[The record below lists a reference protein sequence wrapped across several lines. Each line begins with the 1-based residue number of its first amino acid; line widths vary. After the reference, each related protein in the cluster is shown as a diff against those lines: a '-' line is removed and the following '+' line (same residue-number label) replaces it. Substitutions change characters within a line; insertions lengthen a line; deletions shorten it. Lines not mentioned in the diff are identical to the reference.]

1 MNSIKAFL
9 KATLIGGILFLI
21 PLALVSLVLV
31 RGLSLTRKVTDPL
44 VARFPQHEAAGL
56 IAGIAAMV
64 VVSVLAGLV
73 AQTSA
78 GKRIS
83 RWIEEKLLG
92 GLPQYRMVKSMA
104 EGLLTIEH
112 AENVEVVLAQ
122 IEEAWQLAFVFER
135 LANGWLAVLLPQA
148 PTPMSGTVMFL
159 PADRVRRVDLT
170 TTQAMQL
177 VRRLGVGSARALAT
191 TDLRLPGAP
200 SGESRQPDFAHGR
213 R

>member
-1 MNSIKAFL
+1 MKAIQAFL
-9 KATLIGGILFLI
+9 KATLVGGILFLI
-21 PLALVSLVLV
+21 PLALVGLVLV
-31 RGLSLTRKVTDPL
+31 QVLGLTRKVTDPL
-44 VARFPQHEAAGL
+44 VARFPQHEALGL
-56 IAGIAAMV
+56 ATAIVVMV
-64 VVSVLAGLV
+64 AVSVLCGLV

-112 AENVEVVLAQ
+112 ADNVEVVLAQ

-135 LANGWLAVLLPQA
+135 LDNGWLAVLLPQA

-159 PADRVRRVDLT
+159 PQERVRHVDLST
-170 TTQAMQL
+170 IQAMQL
-177 VRRLGVGSARALAT
+177 VKRLGVGSAQALASV
-191 TDLRLPGAP
+191 DLRLPAPAP
-200 SGESRQPDFAHGR
+200 SRDQRSGFGHGR